1 MTAPFLPPIAYREKP
16 PVLRRDFP
24 RVRGRDLASVPGKR
38 GMPFFGILPEAVL
51 DPLAFARR
59 MHEIHGPIHRFRA
72 CGNWNVQLVGPQ
84 ANEFV
89 LFDEARNFSAEGGWK
104 PVFGRHFDGGL
115 LLRDG
120 ANHQWHRKLVA
131 GAFKAEQLQA
141 YLDIFAGNN
150 ESVLARWSGRSLDVY
165 ELAQQ
170 LTFANGFAAFL
181 GLDPQLATR
190 DDLLAFRYLMRSA
203 TSLIPIPLP
212 GTAESRAAWATRHV
226 EGLIRPML
234 REAVAPQRTD
244 LLARLC
250 RMRDA
255 GLLDE
260 REIIAHLTFTIAAS
274 FDALSSATVS
284 TLYYL
289 AANPHWQSILRE
301 ELCGKVASRR
311 HIALTDLARCETAE
325 WAVKEALRL
334 NAAAPVLWRRAVKP
348 FEFGGHA
355 FPEGTITGV
364 NPMLTHLLPEI
375 WEDPGRYDPSRFS
388 PERSLGRHR
397 FAFVPFGG
405 GAHGCLGANFAYLQV
420 RALLRSLLEGH
431 ELVPAS
437 EEPPRWYHWPNCRP
451 RGTLRIGLRPR
462 LSSLSA
468 KRMGGLEALQS
479 MTSEKHISLRNR
491 ARTSSCERVATE

>member
-1 MTAPFLPPIAYREKP
+1 LPPIAHREKP

-24 RVRGRDLASVPGKR
+24 RVRGRQLQSVPGKR
-38 GMPFFGILPEAVL
+38 GLPFLGILPEAVL

-59 MHEIHGPIHRFRA
+59 MNETYGPIHRFRA
-72 CGNWNVQLVGPQ
+72 CGNWNVQLVGPE

-131 GAFKAEQLQA
+131 TAFKAEQLQS

-150 ESVLARWSGRSLDVY
+150 DSVLGQWSGRSLDVY
-165 ELAQQ
+165 ELAQR

-181 GLDPQLATR
+181 GRDPGLATR
-190 DDLLAFRYLMRSA
+190 EDLLAFRYLMRSA
-203 TSLIPIPLP
+203 TSLIAAPLP

-234 REAVAPQRTD
+234 AEAVAPHRTD
-244 LLARLC
+244 LLAMLC
-250 RMRDA
+250 RMRDS

-289 AANPHWQSILRE
+289 AANPKWQSTVRA
-301 ELCGKVASRR
+301 ELCVKVADRR
-311 HIALTDLARCETAE
+311 RIALTDLAGCQRAE

-375 WEDPGRYDPSRFS
+375 WEDPGRFDPGRFS

-397 FAFVPFGG
+397 FAFIPFGG

-437 EEPPRWYHWPNCRP
+437 GPPPRWYHWPNCRP
-451 RGTLRIGLRPR
+451 RGPLRIELRR
-462 LSSLSA
+462 RSSLRGA
-468 KRMGGLEALQS
+468 
-479 MTSEKHISLRNR
+479 
-491 ARTSSCERVATE
+491 

>member
-1 MTAPFLPPIAYREKP
+1 LPPIAHREKP

-24 RVRGRDLASVPGKR
+24 RVRGRELRSVPGKR
-38 GMPFFGILPEAVL
+38 GLPFFGILPEAVL

-59 MHEIHGPIHRFRA
+59 MNEAYGPIHRFRA
-72 CGNWNVQLVGPQ
+72 CGNWNVQLVGPE

-131 GAFKAEQLQA
+131 GAFKADQLQS
-141 YLDIFAGNN
+141 YLDIFCLNN
-150 ESVLARWSGRSLDVY
+150 RSVLGRWSGRSLDVY
-165 ELAQQ
+165 ELAQN

-181 GLDPQLATR
+181 GRDPGLATR
-190 DDLLAFRYLMRSA
+190 EDLLAFRYLMRSA
-203 TSLIPIPLP
+203 TALIPVALP
-212 GTAESRAAWATRHV
+212 GTAESRAAWANRHI

-234 REAVAPQRTD
+234 AEHVAPHRTD
-244 LLARLC
+244 LLAMLC
-250 RMRDA
+250 RMRDC

-260 REIIAHLTFTIAAS
+260 REIVGHLTFTIAAS

-289 AANPHWQSILRE
+289 AADPKRQSAVRD
-301 ELCGKVASRR
+301 ELCDGVADCRR
-311 HIALTDLARCETAE
+311 IALTDLAGCREAE
-325 WAVKEALRL
+325 WAVKEAMRL
-334 NAAAPVLWRRAVKP
+334 NAAAPVLWRRSVRP
-348 FEFGGHA
+348 FQFGGHA

-375 WEDPGRYDPSRFS
+375 WEDPGRFDPGRFS

-397 FAFVPFGG
+397 FAFIPFGG

-420 RALLRSLLEGH
+420 RALLRCLLEGH
-431 ELVPAS
+431 ALVP
-437 EEPPRWYHWPNCRP
+437 EPGPPPRWYHWPNCRP
-451 RGTLRIGLRPR
+451 RGPLRIELRR
-462 LSSLSA
+462 
-468 KRMGGLEALQS
+468 R
-479 MTSEKHISLRNR
+479 
-491 ARTSSCERVATE
+491 